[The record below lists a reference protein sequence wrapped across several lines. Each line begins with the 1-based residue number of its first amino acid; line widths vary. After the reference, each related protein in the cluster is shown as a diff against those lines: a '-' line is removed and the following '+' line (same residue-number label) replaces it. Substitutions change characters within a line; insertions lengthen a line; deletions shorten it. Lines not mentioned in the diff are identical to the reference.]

1 MSEHKSNKS
10 HSSRRRRKSTK
21 KITPNEELFSYGNW
35 SLQSGSVPGFN
46 HKRKI
51 YNKPF
56 KLQQQVAAFTTLTTS
71 TSAPTYGSA
80 SFTLNQ
86 VDQYVSLQ
94 NVFDQY
100 RIIKAEVWIQPVPN
114 NSQTEN
120 NLLSSEF
127 ATVVDYDDNT
137 NLTSYASALDYPGC
151 VSSSLSNGH
160 WHTFVPRIAL
170 AAYGAS
176 AFTSY
181 ANMADVWIDCAS
193 AAVSH
198 YGVKVAAQ
206 ASAVATTVTIQTRLT
221 FEFREVR

>member
-1 MSEHKSNKS
+1 MEHKSNKS
-10 HSSRRRRKSTK
+10 HSSRRKKSTK
-21 KITPNEELFSYGNW
+21 TILPNQELFRYGNW

-46 HKRKI
+46 HKKKL
-51 YNKPF
+51 YNKSF
-56 KLQQQVAAFTTLTTS
+56 FVQQQVAEFTTLTTS

-100 RIIKAEVWIQPVPN
+100 RLVKAEVWIQPLPN
-114 NSQTEN
+114 NAQTEN

-151 VSSSLSNGH
+151 VSTSLSNGH
-160 WHTFVPRIAL
+160 YHTFTPRIAV

-181 ANMADVWIDCAS
+181 ANMADVWLDCAS

-206 ASAVATTVTIQTRLT
+206 ASAVATTVTIKTRLT